1 MKQHKDKKEQQNST
15 EWNPSVSNMN
25 VITLKVLRL
34 INELVNYDGKW
45 QEKNKET
52 KGY

>member
-1 MKQHKDKKEQQNST
+1 MKQNKEQKKQQGST
-15 EWNPSVSNMN
+15 EWNPNASNMN

-45 QEKNKET
+45 QEKNKKT